1 MSGTDPNGKWFEKKG
16 DPTEHFAPDGS
27 QPEQNLPKDLPKIP
41 GITLHYEIARGGM
54 GVVYSGRQDFLD
66 RRVAVKFL
74 SVDLGGAA
82 FAQRFQREAKI
93 LAGISHPNIVGCHM
107 ADTTPEGQSYLVMEF
122 CDGPPLKSWI
132 ADNGPVSPLASV
144 RLIRSS
150 AQALAHAFLSSIIHR
165 DIKPENILLESVTT
179 TCLDINFPFTPKI
192 VDLGLARIAH
202 EQVGEGL
209 TSPGSVM
216 GTPATMSP
224 EQFDD
229 PDSVDFRSD
238 IYGLGCCLYEML
250 VGKPAFTGKK
260 LTDIVLRKRDPRA
273 PNPCDE
279 NPAVPAAVGAFT
291 QRLLASN
298 REDRPASYKDL
309 DREAEELIQA
319 LQSQSN
325 RTDTIVSGGFE
336 QTVVSRPGPAGATS
350 PAVPPGGA
358 TQPAG
363 AGAGGTQ
370 APQGAPKQT
379 SPGMLN
385 TGELDFL
392 SAGGAA
398 DGSQGGGTAFHDGGA
413 VDQSSTA
420 ATGIAPAGGSKKL
433 AYIGVAVVAIVAAV
447 LGVQFGMGG
456 GKESPSPAPADDPNK
471 VDPTPVAANSMP
483 RVSDIKMSVGGQEA
497 QGSPIDIGS
506 EFTLAVDADDPDG
519 DPIDYEWKWPTDA
532 MSSTSQTDVQ
542 KATFRLDDG
551 LPGVRHTVRLLVR
564 DSKSSKPIEREF
576 EIEVGGCPEVRPL
589 IGWDANGL
597 WEKVSGTWR
606 TRMDTANPK
615 NQGTSGRVRA
625 PGDKAILRASVGG
638 DPYWEWE
645 VTLEPT
651 AQRDGKSSAL
661 FVLKYGPKGYAVR
674 CEIEKQRE
682 NPTAAWESTSWN
694 LEVLER
700 TPGGEDWRPLADPVT
715 KSWVQQQNSDATSRG
730 WLAIRRVRDQL
741 SIEIGEFVQ
750 PAPVPGKPLAE
761 PTIARQPALTVGL
774 TEQDVEEL
782 AKGQLELWVTK
793 ARCIFRAIK
802 R

>member
-27 QPEQNLPKDLPKIP
+27 KPEHELPKDLPQIP

-54 GVVYSGRQDFLD
+54 GVVYGGRQDFLD

-132 ADNGPVSPLASV
+132 AENGPVSPLASV

-150 AQALAHAFLSSIIHR
+150 AQALAHAFLSDIIHR
-165 DIKPENILLESVTT
+165 DVKPENILLETVTT

-216 GTPATMSP
+216 GTPSTMSP

-250 VGKPAFTGKK
+250 VGKPAFAGKK
-260 LTDIVLRKRDPRA
+260 LTDIVLRKREPRA

-279 NPAVPAAVGAFT
+279 NPAVPVAVGAFT

-298 REDRPASYKDL
+298 REDRPSSYKDL
-309 DREAEELIQA
+309 DREAEELIKA

-325 RTDTIVSGGFE
+325 RTDTIVSGGMD
-336 QTVVSRPGPAGATS
+336 QTIASAPGAFATKPPAGQS
-350 PAVPPGGA
+350 PGA
-358 TQPAG
+358 TQPAMPGG
-363 AGAGGTQ
+363 AGTS

-385 TGELDFL
+385 TGELDYL
-392 SAGGAA
+392 SEGGAP
-398 DGSQGGGTAFHDGGA
+398 GGQQQGGTVFHGNSASATATTHPVGG
-413 VDQSSTA
+413 V
-420 ATGIAPAGGSKKL
+420 PAGGNKKL
-433 AYIGVAVVAIVAAV
+433 AYTGVAVVAILAAV

-456 GKESPSPAPADDPNK
+456 GEDPRPEPTPPAP
-471 VDPTPVAANSMP
+471 VANSVP
-483 RVSDIKMSVGGQEA
+483 TVAEIKMLVGGKETE
-497 QGSPIDIGS
+497 SSTVDIGG
-506 EFTLAVDADDPDG
+506 EFALSVDATDSDG
-519 DPIDYEWKWPTDA
+519 DQIDYEWSWPLRA
-532 MSSTSQTDVQ
+532 MSSMSQRDAAKVI
-542 KATFRLDDG
+542 FRLDDG
-551 LPGVRHTVRLLVR
+551 LPGVRHKVGLLVS
-564 DSKSSKPIEREF
+564 DGKSAAPIRREF
-576 EIEVGGCPEVRPL
+576 EVVVGSCPEQLPL
-589 IGWDANGL
+589 IGWDATGM
-597 WEKVSGTWR
+597 WEKISGTWR
-606 TRMDTANPK
+606 TRMDDANPA
-615 NQGTSGRVRA
+615 NRGTTGRVGR
-625 PGDKAILRASVGG
+625 GVDTAILRASPGSG
-638 DPYWEWE
+638 SYWEWE
-645 VTLEPT
+645 ATLEPT
-651 AQRDGKSSAL
+651 GMADGESSAM

-674 CEIEKQRE
+674 CDRTKK
-682 NPTAAWESTSWN
+682 NTAWD
-694 LEVLER
+694 LELLER
-700 TPGGEDWRPLADPVT
+700 IPGGAEWRSLAKPI
-715 KSWVQQQNSDATSRG
+715 KASWVQPESSDASSRG
-730 WLAIRRVRDQL
+730 WLSIRRVQDQL
-741 SIEIGEFVQ
+741 SIEIGEFAQ
-750 PAPVPGKPLAE
+750 PAPVPGANLAE
-761 PTIARQPALTVGL
+761 PTIARQPALAVAL
-774 TEQDVEEL
+774 TDQDIQEL
-782 AKGQLELWVTK
+782 AKGQLELEVTK